1 MQKIEKKTEKLKY
14 KKLIVA
20 ISILI
25 PVVVA
30 ILFRIRLENVDELLF
45 LPPIYA
51 TINGF
56 TAIVLLFALWA
67 IKNKKMNLHQNF
79 LVLF

>member
-1 MQKIEKKTEKLKY
+1 MQKIEKKIEKLKY

-30 ILFRIRLENVDELLF
+30 ILFRINLD
-45 LPPIYA
+45 A
-51 TINGF
+51 TF
-56 TAIVLLFALWA
+56 
-67 IKNKKMNLHQNF
+67 
-79 LVLF
+79 

>member
-14 KKLIVA
+14 KKLIVT

-45 LPPIYA
+45 LPPI
-51 TINGF
+51 
-56 TAIVLLFALWA
+56 
-67 IKNKKMNLHQNF
+67 
-79 LVLF
+79 